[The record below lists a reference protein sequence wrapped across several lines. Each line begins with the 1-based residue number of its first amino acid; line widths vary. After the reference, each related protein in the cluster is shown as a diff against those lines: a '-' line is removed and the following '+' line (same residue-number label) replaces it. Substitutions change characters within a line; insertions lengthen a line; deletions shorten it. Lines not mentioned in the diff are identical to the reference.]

1 MRVDFL
7 GLQAFL
13 TIAEQRSFQ
22 RAAVHLNLSQ
32 TALSHRMRKLEDDL
46 CVKLL
51 VRAGREV
58 TLTAEGVDLLPKARR
73 SIADIEASL
82 DALRLRKDAQQMRL
96 AIGCLPTVATAHL
109 PWILKHFA
117 AHQCGASLRIHDNSA
132 TEIAALVQSG
142 AVEFAITTISA
153 HGCDLEVETLI
164 REPFVLIC
172 PSGHPLAI
180 AKIADWGSLG
190 GQALIRVSKETANR
204 LLIDETLGSRR
215 ELLDWRYEVQ
225 RTATALGLV
234 QAGIGLT
241 ILPALA
247 VDARAMPGLT
257 AVSLRNPGVTRS
269 LGILSRKGAPLSPL
283 AQDLRAV
290 VQRYFR
296 DLAAAAPAEKRQRA
310 CVA

>member
-13 TIAEQRSFQ
+13 TIAERRSFQ
-22 RAAVHLNLSQ
+22 RAAAHLNLSQ

-58 TLTAEGVDLLPKARR
+58 TLTSEGVDLLPKARR

-82 DALRLRKDAQQMRL
+82 DALRLRRDAQQTRL

-109 PWILKHFA
+109 PSILKQFA
-117 AHQCGASLRIHDNSA
+117 ARQCGALLRVHDNSA
-132 TEIAALVQSG
+132 SEIAALVQSG
-142 AVEFAITTISA
+142 AVEFAITNLSA
-153 HGCDLEVETLI
+153 NDCDLETETLI
-164 REPFVLIC
+164 RESFVLIC
-172 PSGHPLAI
+172 PAGHPLAI
-180 AKIADWGSLG
+180 AKIAEWGSLA
-190 GQALIRVSKETANR
+190 GQAMIRVSKETANR
-204 LLIDETLGSRR
+204 VLIDETLGSRR

-225 RTATALGLV
+225 RTATAVGMV
-234 QAGIGLT
+234 RAGIGLT

-247 VDARAMPGLT
+247 ADPRAMPGL
-257 AVSLRNPGVTRS
+257 AVVALRNPGITRS
-269 LGILSRKGAPLSPL
+269 LGILSRKSAPLSPL
-283 AQDLRAV
+283 AQELRGI
-290 VQRYFR
+290 VQRYFL
-296 DLAAAAPAEKRQRA
+296 DLGAVSAEKGQRA